1 MLTNNQGDNHSTVN
15 FFLIRHRKQPKEK
28 KCKQTKRKKRKKE
41 SNPFSVSK
49 ENTYYSAKA
58 SEKMSIISIPTNNL
72 F

>member
-41 SNPFSVSK
+41 SNPFSVFPK
-49 ENTYYSAKA
+49 KILTTVPRLLK
-58 SEKMSIISIPTNNL
+58 K
-72 F
+72 